1 MRADITGAADHK
13 NRFTCHAP
21 PFLSVRDG
29 RNLDEIDVNKKKELR
44 SGRARNTSNAEFGGF
59 A

>member
-21 PFLSVRDG
+21 PLLLLKDG
-29 RNLDEIDVNKKKELR
+29 RNLDEMNGNKKKELR
-44 SGRARNTSNAEFGGF
+44 QA
-59 A
+59 